1 MSFFEREMRL
11 IELYGRRGWDA
22 VQNSALANII
32 RKDKERALTPGEK
45 EGLARHW
52 GRLNFQ
58 SVVRYAPKAPV
69 FVHCHECR
77 WPVNPAR
84 THMLLGSEQ
93 RTEATE
99 EQMQRIC
106 DGVRRQMGAE

>member
-1 MSFFEREMRL
+1 MIPIIKKTRAALVQMFPFKAKPKVLTRAQEEL
-11 IELYGRRGWDA
+11 I
-22 VQNSALANII
+22 
-32 RKDKERALTPGEK
+32 
-45 EGLARHW
+45 ARQW

-58 SVVRYAPKAPV
+58 SVVRYAPKEPV